1 MPILILTVLLALI
14 FILSALLLWG
24 LLRLFGRTVR
34 FRSLAGRFLIAFC
47 IAVPVFVFLVTPVL
61 FSELL
66 SRASSRPQDRIPADP
81 PDRTDIE
88 FFPVSFPSRDS
99 LTIRG
104 WYLPGT
110 EKPACIMGHGLFRS
124 RNEML
129 ERGCRLNRLGY
140 PVLLFDFRSHG
151 ISDPGPVTLG
161 VRERLDVL
169 GACDYLKREKGHSK
183 PVYCGVSMG
192 AVAGL
197 LAAADSGQPIRA
209 VIADSP
215 YDDLRR
221 SVGKHVGML
230 LGLPEFPFA
239 DIFLWRLE
247 RNGSFNADSFRPVD
261 QIGNLEST
269 PVLFIFG
276 SKDKRMDRPVAENL
290 FAAALPGHK
299 AIHFFPGA
307 GHGAA
312 YITDPDRYI
321 SLIDQLIYSLE

>member
-1 MPILILTVLLALI
+1 M
-14 FILSALLLWG
+14 
-24 LLRLFGRTVR
+24 
-34 FRSLAGRFLIAFC
+34 
-47 IAVPVFVFLVTPVL
+47 
-61 FSELL
+61 
-66 SRASSRPQDRIPADP
+66 
-81 PDRTDIE
+81 
-88 FFPVSFPSRDS
+88 
-99 LTIRG
+99 
-104 WYLPGT
+104 
-110 EKPACIMGHGLFRS
+110 
-124 RNEML
+124 
-129 ERGCRLNRLGY
+129 
-140 PVLLFDFRSHG
+140 
-151 ISDPGPVTLG
+151 
-161 VRERLDVL
+161 L